1 MNQRHFPSAVLSES
15 SLLES
20 LYQDLRQE
28 LARLLA
34 EPEVSDCWPQARAML
49 EALPLSTGEYAAAVN
64 RLRSAQRYATQRQ
77 LGAARFELNQ
87 LARKLVSI
95 SKNHGER

>member
-1 MNQRHFPSAVLSES
+1 MTNRHYPRTVVCES
-15 SLLES
+15 NLLES

-34 EPEVSDCWPQARAML
+34 EPDASDCWPQARAML
-49 EALPLSTGEYAAAVN
+49 AALPLSTGEYAAAVN
-64 RLRSAQRYATQRQ
+64 RLRSAERYVTQRQ

-95 SKNHGER
+95 GRNHGKR